1 MWNIILLTAFF
12 AAAAGIYHFRKP
24 ILAALK
30 RFDDRNAARKAEEL
44 YERRDRFAHYR
55 RAVLTAEEGL
65 EQIAEISLADPRTGS
80 EAKRW
85 LFLGETFATREE
97 ASRARR
103 IRAIELA
110 REFYADLDGTSIA
123 SQPPER
129 QASSPAPLP
138 APEEK
143 VTPPRPS

>member
-12 AAAAGIYHFRKP
+12 AAAAAVYHFRKP

-30 RFDDRNAARKAEEL
+30 RFDDRNAARKAEEI

-65 EQIAEISLADPRTGS
+65 EEVIEVVVSGPRTG
-80 EAKRW
+80 EKLKRYV
-85 LFLGETFATREE
+85 FLGEQFATREE
-97 ASRARR
+97 GLRARR
-103 IRAIELA
+103 IRAIEIA
-110 REFYADLDGTSIA
+110 RDFYAELDGTSISRRPA
-123 SQPPER
+123 HE
-129 QASSPAPLP
+129 PAPTGALP
-138 APEEK
+138 APDDK